1 MLEANLIS
9 SQRKYRW
16 PKDYRFPGPL
26 LIRTRC
32 PDTSW
37 KATLWKKAQHDGAS
51 SRWVSWALL
60 FLPPPL
66 PSLVSFLWKPRG
78 IKCANKFSAAQKW
91 EEDVK
96 MCLAESGLLM
106 LRWDSR
112 TLHRK
117 GSSGWA
123 KIYVDEAFWFCQL
136 SGWNEN
142 IPWGKDTSPKLPS
155 HSNFPCRTDPH
166 PGL

>member
-1 MLEANLIS
+1 MQTKAPRDSATCLWLQWVNGGDGTQTS
-9 SQRKYRW
+9 SSWGQSSSYDPGW
-16 PKDYRFPGPL
+16 PIPRNF
-26 LIRTRC
+26 
-32 PDTSW
+32 S
-37 KATLWKKAQHDGAS
+37 S

-155 HSNFPCRTDPH
+155 HSNFLCRTDPH